1 MLTLIRVVLTATLI
15 TSSLGLRSAQ
25 AEDTLKYSTVE
36 PWTIAVDPSMGNG
49 CFVAAEFEGGGV
61 FRLGFDLTDDSVDVY
76 VLFGNAKWRSIEYG
90 KKYPIKL
97 RFGDEPAW
105 DGTATGFSF
114 EPPENQPW
122 LSLEIAEDQGHEFA
136 LEFMRELFV
145 SVHYNKKE
153 ILRLSLKNSYQA
165 GLQLVEC
172 QESAIQGEEDP
183 FEATSSHTDQDPF
196 Q

>member
-1 MLTLIRVVLTATLI
+1 MHTLIRVVLAVTFI
-15 TSSLGLRSAQ
+15 TSSLGLTSAQ
-25 AEDTLKYSTVE
+25 AEDALKYSTVE

-49 CFVAAEFEGGGV
+49 CFVVAEFQGGGV
-61 FRLGFDLTDDSVDVY
+61 FRLGFDMTGDSVNVY
-76 VLFGNAKWRSIEYG
+76 VLFGNAKWRSIEFG
-90 KKYPIKL
+90 KKYPVAM
-97 RFGDEPAW
+97 RFGNEPAW
-105 DGTATGFSF
+105 DGIATGFSF

-136 LEFMRELFV
+136 LEFMKELFV
-145 SVHYNKKE
+145 SVHYNTKE

-165 GLQLVEC
+165 GLQLVKC

-183 FEATSSHTDQDPF
+183 FEATSSNDNPDPF